1 MSKIPCEVIQDLM
14 PSYVDGLT
22 SPVTDKIIEEHVE
35 ECEKCRQTLETMR
48 SGYNMDYTPDENDKK
63 EIDFL
68 KKNKKKNVRVLISS
82 LAAAVILIAAVIFVR
97 LYIVGEPIY
106 GDWITC
112 TVKVEDNHL
121 SINGKAVGPIHDVAR
136 VSFTEKDG
144 VVNVITTGVHSG
156 PFYSDGFQDEYT
168 AQSKIRQVKVN
179 DRVIWED
186 GEEISRLASSV
197 YETKH
202 EYVGD
207 ASANG
212 NTAMVLDVE
221 NRLGDFTMELET
233 EKEPYGWTFYLNEDI
248 SGDSRVLKESD
259 MEYISY
265 ILIGV
270 TGNLGSV
277 TFKYTVD
284 GKTAVKTVDSEM
296 ATEFFGRDIKE
307 AGKSVR
313 LLDELIDMTGLE

>member
-22 SPVTDKIIEEHVE
+22 NPVTDKIIEEHVE

-68 KKNKKKNVRVLISS
+68 KKNKKKNVRVLIAS
-82 LAAAVILIAAVIFVR
+82 LAAAAVIIAAVIFVR
-97 LYIVGEPIY
+97 MYIVGEPIY
-106 GDWITC
+106 GDWVSC

-121 SINGKAVGPIHDVAR
+121 DITGKALGPVHDVAR
-136 VSFTEKDG
+136 VSFSEEDG

-156 PFYSDGFQDEYT
+156 PFYSDGFHDEYT

-179 DRVIWED
+179 DYVIWED

-207 ASANG
+207 APADG
-212 NTAMVLDVE
+212 NTASILGVA
-221 NRLGDFTMELET
+221 NRLGDYTMELET

-259 MEYISY
+259 MESISY
-265 ILIGV
+265 ILLAV
-270 TGNLGSV
+270 TGNLDSV
-277 TFKYTVD
+277 TFEYTVD
-284 GKTAVKTVDSEM
+284 GKPEVKTVDSDR
-296 ATEFFGRDIKE
+296 AREFFGRDIKD
-307 AGKSVR
+307 AGNSVR
-313 LLDELIDMTGLE
+313 LLDELIDKTGLE

>member
-35 ECEKCRQTLETMR
+35 ECEKCRKTLETMR
-48 SGYNMDYTPDENDKK
+48 AGYNGDYTPDENDKK

-68 KKNKKKNVRVLISS
+68 KKNKKKNVKVLISS
-82 LAAAVILIAAVIFVR
+82 LAAAAVIIAAVIFVR
-97 LYIVGEPIY
+97 VYLVGEPIY
-106 GDWITC
+106 GDWVSC
-112 TVKVEDNHL
+112 TVNVEGNHL
-121 SINGKAVGPIHDVAR
+121 KIIGKALGPVHDVAS
-136 VSFTEKDG
+136 VSFTEEDG

-168 AQSKIRQVKVN
+168 AKSEIRRVKVN

-207 ASANG
+207 ASADG
-212 NTAMVLDVE
+212 NSAMALDVA
-221 NRLGDFTMELET
+221 NRLGDYIIELET
-233 EKEPYGWTFYLNEDI
+233 EKEPYGWTFYLSEDI

-259 MEYISY
+259 MESISY

-270 TGNLGSV
+270 TGNLDSV
-277 TFKYTVD
+277 TFEYTVE
-284 GKTAVKTVDSEM
+284 GKSEVKTVDSAM
-296 ATEFFGRDIKE
+296 ATKFFGRDIKD
-307 AGKSVR
+307 AGNSVR
-313 LLDELIDMTGLE
+313 LLDELIDKTGLE

>member
-1 MSKIPCEVIQDLM
+1 MSKIPCEIIMDLM

-22 SPVTDKIIEEHVE
+22 SPVTDKAIEEHVE
-35 ECEKCRQTLETMR
+35 GCEKCRKTLEAMR
-48 SGYNMDYTPDENDKK
+48 AGYDANYVPDENDKK

-68 KKNKKKNVRVLISS
+68 KKNKKKNVKVLISS
-82 LAAAVILIAAVIFVR
+82 LAAAAVIIAAVIFVR
-97 LYIVGEPIY
+97 IYIVGEPIY
-106 GDWITC
+106 GDWVSC

-121 SINGKAVGPIHDVAR
+121 DITGKALGPVHDVAR
-136 VSFTEKDG
+136 VSFSEEDG

-156 PFYSDGFQDEYT
+156 PFYADGFHEEYT

-179 DRVIWED
+179 DRIIWED
-186 GEEISRLASSV
+186 GEEISQLAANV

-207 ASANG
+207 MPENG
-212 NTAMVLDVE
+212 ETARALDIQ
-221 NRLGDFTMELET
+221 NRFGEYTNELET

-259 MEYISY
+259 MESISY

-270 TGNLGSV
+270 TGNLDSV
-277 TFKYTVD
+277 TFEYTVD
-284 GKTAVKTVDSEM
+284 GKSEVKTVDSAM
-296 ATEFFGRDIKE
+296 ATEFFGRDIKD
-307 AGKSVR
+307 AGNSVR
-313 LLDELIDMTGLE
+313 LLDELIDKTGLE